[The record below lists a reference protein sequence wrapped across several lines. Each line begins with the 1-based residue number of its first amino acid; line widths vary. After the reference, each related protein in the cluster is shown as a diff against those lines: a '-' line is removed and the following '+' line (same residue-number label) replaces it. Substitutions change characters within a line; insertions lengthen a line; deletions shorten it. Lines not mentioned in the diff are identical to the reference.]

1 MYEWSEYNGRFA
13 PFDGCV
19 GVSANC
25 DEDEWTRLA
34 NSDYND
40 IHLCVVMH
48 RLLLHFEY
56 EASNT
61 SVYHNSYSYTITI
74 LAIMLE

>member
-1 MYEWSEYNGRFA
+1 MSGQTRYNGRFA

-40 IHLCVVMH
+40 IHSCVVMH
-48 RLLLHFEY
+48 RLLLH
-56 EASNT
+56 
-61 SVYHNSYSYTITI
+61 
-74 LAIMLE
+74 